1 MCVSWCPQIS
11 HALFFGWGESVNASA
26 CYFIS
31 PKNHMSLKSGWTAP
45 NQNHIFIS
53 GIETSIHPLIEK
65 GRERERL
72 TLCLI
77 YRSLLTLSCFH
88 PGFLSTSADDICAK
102 NSHQLSYTMA
112 SSGFTCRYGNQAP
125 SISFSGSGF
134 MATYQLGVTQCFLT
148 YVPRILK
155 TAPYV
160 LGASAGSLVAAV
172 IVCEVSPSKWNQKL
186 TLNRGNCDDL
196 LIITNF

>member
-1 MCVSWCPQIS
+1 
-11 HALFFGWGESVNASA
+11 
-26 CYFIS
+26 
-31 PKNHMSLKSGWTAP
+31 
-45 NQNHIFIS
+45 
-53 GIETSIHPLIEK
+53 
-65 GRERERL
+65 
-72 TLCLI
+72 
-77 YRSLLTLSCFH
+77 
-88 PGFLSTSADDICAK
+88 
-102 NSHQLSYTMA
+102 MA

-148 YVPRILK
+148 YVPWILK

-196 LIITNF
+196 LIITNLQLFVYI